1 MTIRSVDDIDKKNR
15 DKQNKE
21 VVEDITTIIEGV
33 SDNVE
38 DFFKR
43 KEIAIR
49 NKERRNPKKIF
60 KKFLNWLGLFGLFI
74 LVLNFVL
81 GNIWL
86 LSKLIKSLFFLK

>member
-1 MTIRSVDDIDKKNR
+1 MIRYVDDIDKNNR

-33 SDNVE
+33 SDNIE

-49 NKERRNPKKIF
+49 NKERRNPKK
-60 KKFLNWLGLFGLFI
+60 
-74 LVLNFVL
+74 
-81 GNIWL
+81 L
-86 LSKLIKSLFFLK
+86 LRNS